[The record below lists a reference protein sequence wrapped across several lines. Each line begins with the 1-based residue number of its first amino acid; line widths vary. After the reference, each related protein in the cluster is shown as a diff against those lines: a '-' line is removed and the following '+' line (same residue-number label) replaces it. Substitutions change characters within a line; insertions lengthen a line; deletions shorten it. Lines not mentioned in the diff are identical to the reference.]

1 MTYVTDTHA
10 LLWYLTDNPNLS
22 SHAKE
27 VFQRAEEGEATIV
40 ITTISLMELLYI
52 CKKRLALHQ
61 FYALLQKLA
70 GSINYFV
77 YELDF
82 QVVLVCTELE
92 KVEEMHDRVITATA
106 KLLDVPVITSDG
118 NIRDSGYV
126 KVEW

>member
-1 MTYVTDTHA
+1 M
-10 LLWYLTDNPNLS
+10 TDNPNLS
-22 SHAKE
+22 SHAKG

-52 CKKRLALHQ
+52 CKKKLALHQ

-118 NIRDSGYV
+118 NIRESGYV